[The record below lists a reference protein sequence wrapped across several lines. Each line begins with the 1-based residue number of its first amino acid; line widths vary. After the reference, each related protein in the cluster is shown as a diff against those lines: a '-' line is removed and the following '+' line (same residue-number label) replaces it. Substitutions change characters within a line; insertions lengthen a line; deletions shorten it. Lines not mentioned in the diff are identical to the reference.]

1 MNDERGLNMNDER
14 NAKDRAAYARKA
26 GLRWRARYRK
36 WLDSMREKYG
46 AEWAPGPGVD
56 TWRKWRNRRL
66 AGGRSRMVRGPE
78 GQIAD
83 AGTMARDVRGCTPSW
98 GLYTILGGRI
108 R

>member
-1 MNDERGLNMNDER
+1 MNDER

-66 AGGRSRMVRGPE
+66 AGGRSRMVRGPDC
-78 GQIAD
+78 GRWD
-83 AGTMARDVRGCTPSW
+83 DGT
-98 GLYTILGGRI
+98 
-108 R
+108 